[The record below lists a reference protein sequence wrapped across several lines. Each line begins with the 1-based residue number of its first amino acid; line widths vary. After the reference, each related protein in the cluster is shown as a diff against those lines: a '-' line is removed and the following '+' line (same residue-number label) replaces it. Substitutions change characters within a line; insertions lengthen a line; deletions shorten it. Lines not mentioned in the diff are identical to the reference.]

1 MVRSASFG
9 WMKRVESFSS
19 LCRHQLASIIADM
32 TNMRDQW
39 QRDVQ
44 QVESLSFIAGKQLSY
59 RRACCMHP
67 CKSLMAQFVAVRS
80 SGVLQLNKYTP
91 DFAFDISA
99 KNLPSVT
106 PSVLCLSSVVMGWD
120 MC

>member
-1 MVRSASFG
+1 
-9 WMKRVESFSS
+9 
-19 LCRHQLASIIADM
+19 M

-59 RRACCMHP
+59 RRSCCTHA
-67 CKSLMAQFVAVRS
+67 CKSLMAQCVAARS
-80 SGVLQLNKYTP
+80 NGGLQLNKYTP
-91 DFAFDISA
+91 DFAPDISA

-106 PSVLCLSSVVMGWD
+106 PTVLCLSSVVMGLD